1 MSSAKSCL
9 GHTEGAA
16 GVTGALLAIC
26 YLAHSAIPPVMHLR
40 NVNSHIQIS
49 LAQWPAQL
57 GLLPQ
62 VARQPAPKL
71 AVPAQVDAL
80 GVIAGTSAFGMSG
93 VNAHML
99 FGAKPAQACTPK
111 AMRRLMLRRIRAYP
125 LPHIHAL
132 VAAHISS
139 SATPTSICSVTA
151 SFAPVRAA
159 YLREHLLKGQA
170 LVPTA
175 ALVELAAA
183 TMVTFSK
190 STLDGHICLQEATF
204 MRPWDLNN
212 AACPAGSN
220 QLTNEG
226 QCCLQISDASLDVCS
241 NGRRIFTA
249 QMCQPWLVCKTLRSP
264 SSARHAAWLAP
275 TRKSHM
281 EAVQA
286 DTLAVLSYP
295 DTATSQGYFCH
306 PAAAQAALALLVL
319 VGKAWCASAL
329 LACKVLLLR
338 SATAA
343 TNAYPSIASR
353 ASSKLSLDWG
363 DTSTRIAMANIYSGL
378 VWDPAGLAPAPPC
391 AQRPEHALLWQ
402 RIPINTHA
410 SVMRP
415 LQLQTWVVISFDT
428 VQPTQLWHDVGI
440 GKIVNLQLKAAAAPG
455 CAQIGSLERLQDEL
469 KNANPDHIFCVQCT
483 HSHYSSDGMLFS
495 YRYAQLHA

>member
-1 MSSAKSCL
+1 MGSAKSCL

-16 GVTGALLAIC
+16 GVTGALLALR

-49 LAQWPAQL
+49 LAQWPAQR

-62 VARQPAPKL
+62 VGRQPAPKL
-71 AVPAQVDAL
+71 AVPAQVDRL
-80 GVIAGTSAFGMSG
+80 GIIAGTSAFGMSG

-99 FGAKPAQACTPK
+99 FGAKPAHACSPK
-111 AMRRLMLRRIRAYP
+111 AMRRPVLRRIRAYP

-132 VAAHISS
+132 VAAHVSP
-139 SATPTSICSVTA
+139 ATPTSICSVTA

-159 YLREHLLKGQA
+159 YLRENFLKGRA

-190 STLDGHICLQEATF
+190 SALVGHICLQEVTF
-204 MRPWDLNN
+204 MRPWVLNN
-212 AACPAGSN
+212 AACPADTN
-220 QLTNEG
+220 WLTKEG
-226 QCCLQISDASLDVCS
+226 QCCLQISNASLDICS
-241 NGRRIFTA
+241 NGKHIFTA

-275 TRKSHM
+275 TRKSHT
-281 EAVQA
+281 EAVLA
-286 DTLAVLSYP
+286 DTLAVLCYP
-295 DTATSQGYFCH
+295 DTATSEGYFCH

-343 TNAYPSIASR
+343 ANAYPSVASR
-353 ASSKLSLDWG
+353 ATCKLSLDWG
-363 DTSTRIAMANIYSGL
+363 DTINRIAMANIYSGL

-402 RIPINTHA
+402 RIPINTYA
-410 SVMRP
+410 SVTRP

-428 VQPTQLWHDVGI
+428 VQPTQLWHDVEI
-440 GKIVNLQLKAAAAPG
+440 GKVVNLQLKAAAAPG

-469 KNANPDHIFCVQCT
+469 KNADPDHIFCVQCT
-483 HSHYSSDGMLFS
+483 HSLCSSDGMLFS
-495 YRYAQLHA
+495 YRYAQ